1 MATREEELVAT
12 VERQRRQIDAMR
24 PYLCERA
31 CKDRKGITICPYCG
45 GIIKK

>member
-1 MATREEELVAT
+1 MATREDELAADVA
-12 VERQRRQIDAMR
+12 RLKRQIEAMK